1 MLSLTST
8 KLLSIPK
15 KFERKEN
22 GWKNIRKREKV
33 IKIYSYLIVYGKND
47 QKKIKLL
54 SIQNISNVYLD
65 YDWFPKNIK
74 ERKYKKKVKRMK
86 NK

>member
-1 MLSLTST
+1 MFAFINKYKATF
-8 KLLSIPK
+8 IPK

-22 GWKNIRKREKV
+22 GWKNIREKV

-54 SIQNISNVYLD
+54 SIQNISHVYLD
-65 YDWFPKNIK
+65 YDWFPKNIR
-74 ERKYKKKVKRMK
+74 ERK
-86 NK
+86 